1 MLLTNASPREA
12 EFARQA
18 ISARSAYVGVKPQ
31 DAAFMSRSHLPSAL
45 LLAQSFRNRGALSG
59 HIGLEVKTFFSG
71 GAKKMLGRAEAH
83 RGRNEKRCRFSG
95 FMDKLEGFAVD
106 NELDA

>member
-18 ISARSAYVGVKPQ
+18 ISARSAYVGAKPQ

-45 LLAQSFRNRGALSG
+45 LLAQSFRNRGVLSG
-59 HIGLEVKTFFSG
+59 HIGLEVKPFFSW
-71 GAKKMLGRAEAH
+71 GAKKFPETGEPPRPMTK
-83 RGRNEKRCRFSG
+83 KRCYIRRLIDTSRY
-95 FMDKLEGFAVD
+95 
-106 NELDA
+106 

>member
-31 DAAFMSRSHLPSAL
+31 DAAFMSRSHLPGAL
-45 LLAQSFRNRGALSG
+45 IWRNRFA
-59 HIGLEVKTFFSG
+59 IEV
-71 GAKKMLGRAEAH
+71 L
-83 RGRNEKRCRFSG
+83 
-95 FMDKLEGFAVD
+95 
-106 NELDA
+106 